1 MSAPALRISARASG
15 RSAQGFYFKD
25 SPHHG
30 CVDIRITHGPSANTG
45 VRLQWQQALEFSRA
59 LRTPAFAE
67 TWTTAPI
74 NLLRVVHDG
83 SSIRVERFTPRGLQH
98 WFAVNANPEA
108 DESARRSALLAAIK
122 PVADAISQAAHQA
135 EQDMPKVA
143 EQVAEDQAILVQGG
157 MPFGLTTD
165 ARILDAAR
173 KEVQSNSTL
182 RRRAPGPAVQRASI
196 YAPVPG
202 LVMGPAD
209 PAAAFRARFDVA
221 SPDEQRAMLA
231 ALRQRIST
239 STPIGG

>member
-1 MSAPALRISARASG
+1 MSALKTALRISARPSG

-67 TWTTAPI
+67 TWTTAPV

-83 SSIRVERFTPRGLQH
+83 SSIRVERGLQH
-98 WFAVNANPEA
+98 WFALNANPEA

-135 EQDMPKVA
+135 EQDIPKVA

-165 ARILDAAR
+165 PRVLDAAR
-173 KEVQSNSTL
+173 KEVESNSTL
-182 RRRAPGPAVQRASI
+182 RRRVPAPSVQRASI

-202 LVMGPAD
+202 IAMGPAD

-231 ALRQRIST
+231 ALQQRIST